1 MRQGGQRTQDPLEEG
16 LSVGCL
22 DTAVESKVIDTFVSP
37 RAQPKGSAV
46 GVGVSHMSKGKG
58 DVWGEPCFFRLGL
71 PPFRFS

>member
-1 MRQGGQRTQDPLEEG
+1 MRRGGQRTQDPLEEG

-46 GVGVSHMSKGKG
+46 GVGVSHTSKGKG
-58 DVWGEPCFFRLGL
+58 DVWGRAVLLSVGIA
-71 PPFRFS
+71 SISI